1 MYLLKKCFLKKK
13 EVMGARSGCVGKLR
27 SLGLK
32 S

>member
-1 MYLLKKCFLKKK
+1 MYLLKKCLKKK